1 MPIKVADFSEEKSV
15 TYKYM
20 FHELVFS
27 WEPTFRFKTDELLKL
42 GFLMSS
48 HRSQKH
54 ARDHLWGL
62 MNPYV
67 KANLSRDEVKEFMG
81 SLVKLATILPWE
93 YYQSLETKRDMN
105 VFQFLETCE
114 DQGRALVMNKTF

>member
-1 MPIKVADFSEEKSV
+1 
-15 TYKYM
+15 
-20 FHELVFS
+20 
-27 WEPTFRFKTDELLKL
+27 
-42 GFLMSS
+42 
-48 HRSQKH
+48 
-54 ARDHLWGL
+54 